1 MSYYFSKQ
9 LPGKSFNEAMEQVKS
24 VLKTEGFGVMTEVD
38 VAKTLKEKIN
48 EDFKKYVILGV
59 CNPHYAHQA
68 ILAEDKI
75 GLFLP
80 CNVLV
85 EEHGTGIVEV
95 SIIDPVASMMAI
107 ENEKLGSVAM
117 EVRKKLQNVVSELQ

>member
-85 EEHGTGIVEV
+85 EEHETGIVEV

-117 EVRKKLQNVVSELQ
+117 EVRQKLQHVVSELQ